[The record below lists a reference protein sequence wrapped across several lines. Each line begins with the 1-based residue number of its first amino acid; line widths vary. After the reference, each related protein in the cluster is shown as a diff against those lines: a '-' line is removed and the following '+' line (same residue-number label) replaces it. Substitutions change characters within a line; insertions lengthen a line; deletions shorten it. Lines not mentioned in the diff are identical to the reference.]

1 MLLSFSLCL
10 LLFLAIGLLSVRKK
24 RDTKQDYY
32 VASNSVAPWLV
43 GLSAVATNN
52 SGYMFIG
59 VIGYTYYQ
67 GLYAILLMLAWLLG
81 DFLASMFVHKKFQE
95 ISSRQTESS
104 YLSVITF
111 WNQFNNQ
118 SFRYL
123 VAIIALVFLL
133 SYAGAQLIAGAKA
146 IQILMN
152 WQLWHG
158 ILLGS
163 LIVLSYCLAGGI
175 RASIWTDAAQSFVMF
190 IAMLVML
197 YVVLQSMGGITE
209 VYSNL
214 LIIDN
219 YLVLSDFQWTHLLWF
234 FLAWMIAGFSVV
246 AQPHIMIRFMSLN
259 NPQHFFQMRC
269 WYYLWFVIF
278 YMMATGVGLLARL
291 YFASDTGFDSE
302 TALPRMAQELLP
314 PILTGLILA
323 GIFAATISTADSLIL
338 SCSSFLSQEL
348 LPQFFTAKKSYRYS
362 TAICVVVA
370 VIWSLTSEE
379 SVFALVVMSWGML
392 AATFVPLIFSAL
404 IRFRISWIMA
414 TGMVILNV
422 CLTFALWINGAIENS
437 FEAAPAILLSCGCL
451 LLLKLFGRGAHK
463 RFIPVDD

>member
-1 MLLSFSLCL
+1 MLLSFILCL
-10 LLFLAIGLLSVRKK
+10 LLFLVIGLLSVRKK

-32 VASNSVAPWLV
+32 VASNSIAPWLV

-81 DFLASMFVHKKFQE
+81 DFLASMFVHRRFQE

-104 YLSVITF
+104 YLSVIIF
-111 WNQFNNQ
+111 WNKFNNQ
-118 SFRYL
+118 YFRYL
-123 VAIIALVFLL
+123 AAIIALIFLL

-146 IQILMN
+146 IQILMD
-152 WQLWHG
+152 WQIWQG

-175 RASIWTDAAQSFVMF
+175 RASIWTDVAQSFVMF

-197 YVVLQSMGGITE
+197 YVVLQSMGGIAE
-209 VYSNL
+209 VYINL
-214 LIIDN
+214 LLIDN

-246 AQPHIMIRFMSLN
+246 AQLHIMIRFMSLN
-259 NPQHFFQMRC
+259 NPQHFLQMRC
-269 WYYLWFVIF
+269 WYYLWFIIF

-291 YFASDTGFDSE
+291 YFASDSGFDSE

-314 PILTGLILA
+314 SVLTGLILA

-348 LPQFFTAKKSYRYS
+348 LPKFFTAKKSYRYS
-362 TAICVVVA
+362 TAICVLVA
-370 VIWSLTSEE
+370 VVWSLTSKD
-379 SVFALVVMSWGML
+379 SVFSLVVLSWGIL
-392 AATFVPLIFSAL
+392 AAIFVPFVFSGLIKVKINNFVA
-404 IRFRISWIMA
+404 IS
-414 TGMVILNV
+414 MVIFNSG
-422 CLTFALWINGAIENS
+422 LTFLLSKTSLAADY
-437 FEAAPAILLSCGCL
+437 FEAAPAILLSCGFI
-451 LLLKLFGRGAHK
+451 LFIKMLNIRSSK
-463 RFIPVDD
+463 KS

>member
-1 MLLSFSLCL
+1 MLLSFTLCL
-10 LLFLAIGLLSVRKK
+10 LLFLAIGLLSVIKK

-81 DFLASMFVHKKFQE
+81 DFLASIFVHKKFQE
-95 ISSRQTESS
+95 ISSARNESS
-104 YLSVITF
+104 YLSVIIF
-111 WNQFNNQ
+111 WNKFNN
-118 SFRYL
+118 RYL
-123 VAIIALVFLL
+123 RYLLAIISLIFLL

-152 WQLWHG
+152 WQIWQG
-158 ILLGS
+158 VILGG

-190 IAMLVML
+190 VAMFVML
-197 YVVLQSMGGITE
+197 YIVLQTMGGGAV
-209 VYSNL
+209 VYGNL
-214 LIIDN
+214 KAIDN
-219 YLVLSDFQWTHLLWF
+219 YLVLPDIEWSHLCCF
-234 FLAWMIAGFSVV
+234 FAAWMIAGFSVV
-246 AQPHIMIRFMSLN
+246 AQPHIMVRFMSLN
-259 NPQHFFQMRC
+259 HAQHFAQMRC
-269 WYYLWFVIF
+269 WYYLWFVTF

-302 TALPRMAQELLP
+302 TALPRMAQELMP

-348 LPQFFTAKKSYRYS
+348 LPQFFTAKKSYRYA
-362 TAICVVVA
+362 TAICVLVA
-370 VIWSLTSEE
+370 VIWSLTSTD
-379 SVFALVVMSWGML
+379 SVFSLVVFSWGIL
-392 AATFVPLIFSAL
+392 AVIFIPFIFSGLMRMKVNPTMAICIL
-404 IRFRISWIMA
+404 VMNISLTLVLSKTTLMA
-414 TGMVILNV
+414 DY
-422 CLTFALWINGAIENS
+422 
-437 FEAAPAILLSCGCL
+437 FEAAPAILLSCGF
-451 LLLKLFGRGAHK
+451 LFLIKMLNRQLSRK
-463 RFIPVDD
+463 SL

>member
-10 LLFLAIGLLSVRKK
+10 ILFLAIGLLSVRKK

-81 DFLASMFVHKKFQE
+81 DFLASILVHKKFQE
-95 ISSRQTESS
+95 ISCRQSESS

-118 SFRYL
+118 NFRYL
-123 VAIIALVFLL
+123 VAIISLIFLL

-146 IQILMN
+146 IQILMD
-152 WQLWHG
+152 WQVWQG

-197 YVVLQSMGGITE
+197 YAVLQSMGGIAE
-209 VYSNL
+209 VYTDL
-214 LIIDN
+214 TIIDD
-219 YLVLSDFQWTHLLWF
+219 YLFLSDFQWSYLLWF
-234 FLAWMIAGFSVV
+234 FLVWMIAGFSVV

-259 NPQHFFQMRC
+259 SAQHFFQMRC
-269 WYYLWFVIF
+269 WYYLWFITF

-291 YFASDTGFDSE
+291 YFASDSGFDSE

-314 PILTGLILA
+314 PILTGVILA

-370 VIWSLTSEE
+370 VIWSLSSKE

-404 IRFRISWIMA
+404 IRFRISWMLA
-414 TGMVILNV
+414 TGLVILNI
-422 CLTFALWINGAIENS
+422 CLTFILWINGAIENT
-437 FEAAPAILLSCGCL
+437 FEAAPAILLSCSCL
-451 LLLKLFGRGAHK
+451 LLLKLFGRSTHK
-463 RFIPVDD
+463 KFIPVDD

>member
-1 MLLSFSLCL
+1 MLLSFTLCL

-24 RDTKQDYY
+24 HDTKQDYY

-67 GLYAILLMLAWLLG
+67 GLYAILLMLAWLIG
-81 DFLASMFVHKKFQE
+81 DFLASIFVHRKFQE
-95 ISSRQTESS
+95 ISSCQTESS
-104 YLSVITF
+104 YLSVIIF
-111 WNQFNNQ
+111 WNKFNNQ
-118 SFRYL
+118 YFRYL
-123 VAIIALVFLL
+123 AAIIVLIFLL

-146 IQILMN
+146 IQILMD
-152 WQLWHG
+152 WQIWQG

-197 YVVLQSMGGITE
+197 YVVLQTMGGIAE
-209 VYSNL
+209 VYTDL
-214 LIIDN
+214 KRIDG
-219 YLVLSDFQWTHLLWF
+219 YLVLSDFNWSHLFWF

-269 WYYLWFVIF
+269 WYYLWFITF

-291 YFASDTGFDSE
+291 YFASDSGFDSE

-314 PILTGLILA
+314 PFLTGLILA
-323 GIFAATISTADSLIL
+323 GIFAATISTADSLVL

-348 LPQFFTAKKSYRYS
+348 LPNFFTARKSYRYS
-362 TAICVVVA
+362 TAICVLVA
-370 VIWSLTSEE
+370 VIWSLTSKD
-379 SVFALVVMSWGML
+379 SVFSLVVLSWGIL
-392 AATFVPLIFSAL
+392 AAIFVPFVFSGLIKVKINNFVA
-404 IRFRISWIMA
+404 IS
-414 TGMVILNV
+414 MVIFNSG
-422 CLTFALWINGAIENS
+422 LTFFLSKTSLATDY
-437 FEAAPAILLSCGCL
+437 FEAAPAILLSCGFI
-451 LLLKLFGRGAHK
+451 LFIKMLNIRSSK
-463 RFIPVDD
+463 KSL